1 MRAQDYVKATVAYHK
16 TLNPVAWDNIQL
28 RHEVRYKLLQIA
40 KIFVDYLEIP
50 NFKVVDVVLT
60 GSMAN
65 YNWTKF
71 SDFDIHVVAR
81 YSDLQCDDL
90 AEAFYKAKKQIWNS
104 DHDITI
110 RGHEAELYVEDVKSP
125 PVSGGVYSIL
135 NNKWV
140 KQPNYDP
147 PKIDDRNVNVKVE
160 YLIHQINDTVAT
172 GNSNKLKHIKDK
184 IAKMRKN
191 GLEQG
196 GEFSVE
202 NLAFKVLRNL
212 GYIDKLVTAYHQ
224 QQDQELSLEE
234 IESPI

>member
-1 MRAQDYVKATVAYHK
+1 MRARDYVKATVAYHK
-16 TLNPVAWDNIQL
+16 ALNPVAWNDTQL

-81 YSDLQCDDL
+81 YSDLQCDNL
-90 AEAFYKAKKQIWNS
+90 AEAFYKAKKQIWNH

-135 NNKWV
+135 NNQWV
-140 KQPNYDP
+140 KKPDYNP

-160 YLIHQINDTVAT
+160 HLKHQIDDAISSN
-172 GNSNKLKHIKDK
+172 NSNELKRIKDK

-191 GLEQG
+191 GLEAT
-196 GEFSVE
+196 GEFGVE

-212 GYIDKLVTAYHQ
+212 GSVEKLITAYHQ
-224 QQDQELSLEE
+224 QQDRELSLKE
-234 IESPI
+234 IESI

>member
-1 MRAQDYVKATVAYHK
+1 MREQDYVKATVAYHK
-16 TLNPVAWDNIQL
+16 TLNPVAWDNSQL
-28 RHEVRYKLLQIA
+28 RDEVRYKLLQIA

-50 NFKVVDVVLT
+50 DFKVVDVVLT

-81 YSDLQCDDL
+81 YSDLQCEDL
-90 AEAFYKAKKQIWNS
+90 AGAFYKAKKQIWNN

-110 RGHEAELYVEDVKSP
+110 RGHEAELYVEDVKAA

-135 NNKWV
+135 KDKWI
-140 KQPNYDP
+140 KKPNYNP
-147 PKIDDRNVNVKVE
+147 PKIDDRNVNAKVE
-160 YLIHQINDTVAT
+160 YLNHQIDDAIASND
-172 GNSNKLKHIKDK
+172 SNELKRIKDK
-184 IAKMRKN
+184 ISKMRKN

-202 NLAFKVLRNL
+202 NLAFKVLRNI
-212 GYIDKLVTAYHQ
+212 GSIEKLVTAYHH
-224 QQDQELSLEE
+224 QQDQELSLKE
-234 IESPI
+234 IESTV